1 MSETPP
7 AAAAPAASQPT
18 PLDVSGSDAG
28 LLNKLR
34 AAVLGANDGIVSIAG
49 MVMGVAGA
57 TTDSVSILVAGIAG
71 LVAGALSMAVGEYV
85 SVSAQR
91 DSERALLARERWEL
105 ENLPDQELAELA
117 SLYEAKGLTPDLAH
131 QVATQLTHHDALGA
145 HAEAELGIDPDEL
158 VNPWHAAGAS
168 MGAFVLGALVPLLVM
183 VLTAPS
189 VRVWAT
195 AGAVVGALVLTGV
208 LSARIGGARVLPAVV
223 RVVSGGVLAMAITY
237 AIGMLVGG
245 GIA

>member
-1 MSETPP
+1 MTGPVTTSAAVAGH
-7 AAAAPAASQPT
+7 AAAET
-18 PLDVSGSDAG
+18 GGGSHSSM
-28 LLNKLR
+28 LNKLR
-34 AAVLGANDGIVSIAG
+34 AGVLGANDGIVSVAA

-57 TTDSVSILVAGIAG
+57 TTDSFAILVAGVAG
-71 LVAGALSMAVGEYV
+71 LSAGALSMAVGEYV

-131 QVATQLTHHDALGA
+131 QVATQLTHHDA
-145 HAEAELGIDPDEL
+145 
-158 VNPWHAAGAS
+158 
-168 MGAFVLGALVPLLVM
+168 LGALVPLLVM

>member
-1 MSETPP
+1 MGSLPFVAGCAIRDQDRGMSETPP

-91 DSERALLARERWEL
+91 DSERALLAREGR
-105 ENLPDQELAELA
+105 PAQ
-117 SLYEAKGLTPDLAH
+117 
-131 QVATQLTHHDALGA
+131 QLISAWA
-145 HAEAELGIDPDEL
+145 
-158 VNPWHAAGAS
+158 AAGAS
-168 MGAFVLGALVPLLVM
+168 MAAFTAGALVPLLAM
-183 VLTAPS
+183 VLTPPAF
-189 VRVWAT
+189 RVAAT
-195 AGAVVGALVLTGV
+195 VAAVVVALSLTGY
-208 LSARIGGARVLPAVV
+208 LSARAGRAPAGVAVARVIT
-223 RVVSGGVLAMAITY
+223 GGLLAMAITY
-237 AIGMLVGG
+237 GIGALVGTQLG
-245 GIA
+245 

>member
-91 DSERALLARERWEL
+91 DSERALLAREGR
-105 ENLPDQELAELA
+105 PAQ
-117 SLYEAKGLTPDLAH
+117 
-131 QVATQLTHHDALGA
+131 QLISAWA
-145 HAEAELGIDPDEL
+145 
-158 VNPWHAAGAS
+158 AAGAS
-168 MGAFVLGALVPLLVM
+168 MAAFTAGALVPLLAM
-183 VLTAPS
+183 VLTPPAF
-189 VRVWAT
+189 RVAAT
-195 AGAVVGALVLTGV
+195 VAAVVVALSLTGY
-208 LSARIGGARVLPAVV
+208 LSARAGRAPAGVAVARVIT
-223 RVVSGGVLAMAITY
+223 GGLLAMAITY
-237 AIGMLVGG
+237 GIGALVGTQLG
-245 GIA
+245 